1 MCTAKEVRGVLL
13 YKTQEHWRY
22 NFEIWDCAQS
32 KQTTGTMPNY
42 ITHMRWSL
50 MTLCWSH
57 LILIKSPWCC
67 SDKEQFHLPS
77 DSNLK
82 TFHNTIIRTSLAVQR
97 LNSNLEAFQSK
108 NLFSLNLSC
117 YIINFGHT
125 ISWTFLL
132 VCFTFSSNLSAVT
145 EEIQSQ
151 S

>member
-97 LNSNLEAFQSK
+97 LNSNLEACHK
-108 NLFSLNLSC
+108 
-117 YIINFGHT
+117 
-125 ISWTFLL
+125 
-132 VCFTFSSNLSAVT
+132 FSSFESRVFILTYLRKIIWGQWNL
-145 EEIQSQ
+145 
-151 S
+151 